1 MARACFCV
9 SYLVDGTISVLSPR
23 PPIVAISR
31 DKSHLPVRN
40 PSKSS
45 ERVLDGGR
53 ERERRMLLIK
63 AHGDCGGSGRMVV
76 KPEVCFAAKLRGS
89 CRLLLAVH

>member
-1 MARACFCV
+1 MARACFRV
-9 SYLVDGTISVLSPR
+9 SYLVDGTISGHSRDPPQLLS
-23 PPIVAISR
+23 AG

-45 ERVLDGGR
+45 ERVLEGGR

-63 AHGDCGGSGRMVV
+63 ARGGSGGGGRTVV
-76 KPEVCFAAKLRGS
+76 KPSLFCCKASGVL
-89 CRLLLAVH
+89 